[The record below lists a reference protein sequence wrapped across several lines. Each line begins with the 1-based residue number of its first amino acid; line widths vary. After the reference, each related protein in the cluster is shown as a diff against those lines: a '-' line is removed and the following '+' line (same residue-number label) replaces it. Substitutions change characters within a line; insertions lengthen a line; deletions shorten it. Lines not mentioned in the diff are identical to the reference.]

1 MNVANNERD
10 AEELTERNLLMD
22 LKTKLLTISVC
33 AVLFAS
39 AACASRSTGGS
50 NAGTPSSPGAG
61 GASTSVGVVSASDK
75 PLDVMTKATRLQLDA
90 KSYRANIKNSSSNGS
105 SNTLLVEYAAPDRY
119 HMVTHSQAGGR
130 DTTIEYVIVGK
141 DTFMKMNNGAW
152 TRFPVDMSKMIGS
165 FRDPKFIEELAKT
178 SDVKFV
184 GADTLDGA
192 PMLVY
197 EYTMNNAMGMNIKS
211 HAKTWVA
218 VSDGLPRKSES
229 ESEFSGVKT
238 TTEMTMSDY
247 NSDIKIEPP
256 IK

>member
-1 MNVANNERD
+1 MNPKMKIQA
-10 AEELTERNLLMD
+10 AALCSLL
-22 LKTKLLTISVC
+22 L
-33 AVLFAS
+33 AV
-39 AACASRSTGGS
+39 AACSSSPGTGG
-50 NAGTPSSPGAG
+50 GAG
-61 GASTSVGVVSASDK
+61 GASPNGGNATASAGVVSASDK
-75 PLDVMTKATRLQLDA
+75 PLDVMTKATRAQLDA
-90 KSYRANIKNSSSNGS
+90 KSYRANIKNTSSNGS
-105 SNTLLVEYAAPDRY
+105 TNTLLVEYAAPDRY

-130 DTTIEYVIVGK
+130 DTSLEYVIVGK

-152 TRFPVDMSKMIGS
+152 RRFPVDMSKMIGA

-178 SDVKFV
+178 ADVKFV
-184 GADTLDGA
+184 GPDTVDGA
-192 PMLVY
+192 PSLVY

-238 TTEMTMSDY
+238 KTEMTMSDY

-256 IK
+256 MK